1 MAKRKHPSRKKTSAS
16 LKKGKKRA
24 SQGRFLHHLLTG
36 IAIFAVIAIL
46 MGLAGWIGFEAG
58 KEYTAKQYEKSL
70 THYRSD
76 LERLRERLKPLAAK
90 SAAGAKKREQDLSEI
105 SDYAAAGG
113 ETSTAGVPL
122 KKEVVLK
129 RPKLAIII
137 DDVAFASQLKAIRA
151 LPWKI
156 TPSLF
161 PPTPRHPDT
170 PKLAEPLRHY
180 MIHLPME
187 ALNYNHAEDGTLTTE
202 SSESQIDL
210 RLRKLRHWFPNAHF
224 INNHTGSRFTADA
237 ESMARFYP
245 LAKRYG
251 FTFIDSR
258 TTPETVVPKI
268 AKLNEDPYIGRDIF
282 LDNRPEIPYIQNQL
296 KKAVR
301 IAKAHG
307 YAIAIGHPHPTT
319 LEALGKS
326 GKILKGVDVVYMDE
340 LYTKIR

>member
-1 MAKRKHPSRKKTSAS
+1 MKR
-16 LKKGKKRA
+16 GKR
-24 SQGRFLHHLLTG
+24 GTLRNPFLNRLLTG
-36 IAIFAVIAIL
+36 IAVFAVIAIL
-46 MGLAGWIGFEAG
+46 MGLAGWIGYEAG
-58 KEYTAKQYEKSL
+58 REQTAREYEKSL
-70 THYRSD
+70 DRYRSD
-76 LERLRERLKPLAAK
+76 LERLRERLEPLASKPA
-90 SAAGAKKREQDLSEI
+90 SAPQTKREQELSEI
-105 SDYAAAGG
+105 TDYAAAGG
-113 ETSTAGVPL
+113 ESSTAGVPV
-122 KKEVVLK
+122 KREVDLN

-137 DDVAFASQLKAIRA
+137 DDVALSSQIKAIRA
-151 LPWKI
+151 LPWRI
-156 TPSLF
+156 TPSIF
-161 PPTPRHPDT
+161 PPTRRHPET
-170 PKLAEPLRHY
+170 PRIAESLQHY

-210 RLRKLRHWFPNAHF
+210 RLRQLRHWFPNARF
-224 INNHTGSRFTADA
+224 INNHTGSRFTADM

-268 AKLNEDPYIGRDIF
+268 ARLNDDPYVGRDIF
-282 LDNRPEIPYIQNQL
+282 LDNRPDLSYIQNQL

-319 LEALGKS
+319 LEALRKS
-326 GKILKGVDVVYMDE
+326 KRILEGVDVVYIDE
-340 LYTKIR
+340 LYRKIR